1 MALLLLCQL
10 CPQGLQLAGLLA
22 VLDLQVL
29 QVSAQVHILQSVLY
43 AYCGCMCV
51 CVGACVCVDAC
62 VCMCVCMCV
71 CVCVCVCVCARDRI
85 FMRMYM
91 YVCARTWMCAHTVLF
106 MLHSTHF
113 ACYIH
118 VLYIHTHTHTHCM
131 CPYMAYVWG
140 LGAPGKGREGGGAW
154 DHEYRYLA
162 NLPALQDGLGPV
174 LVSFVLVLQLKQLLL
189 ALLGPRLPEEG
200 GVVIALKNKIK
211 YGVTKYTHQTHT
223 HFVKWY
229 LDTYECTGKQHT
241 SFQ

>member
-1 MALLLLCQL
+1 M
-10 CPQGLQLAGLLA
+10 
-22 VLDLQVL
+22 
-29 QVSAQVHILQSVLY
+29 Y
-43 AYCGCMCV
+43 V
-51 CVGACVCVDAC
+51 CVYACVFA
-62 VCMCVCMCV
+62 CV
-71 CVCVCVCVCARDRI
+71 CVCVCVHVIAYSCVCT
-85 FMRMYM
+85 
-91 YVCARTWMCAHTVLF
+91 CMCAHVHGCVHTQYCLCF
-106 MLHSTHF
+106 TQRILHATYMY
-113 ACYIH
+113 CTYT
-118 VLYIHTHTHTHCM
+118 HTHTHTHCM

-154 DHEYRYLA
+154 DHVYRYLA

-229 LDTYECTGKQHT
+229 
-241 SFQ
+241 